1 MQRLLVG
8 DDINEHPAKRFVRE
22 MSMMSEGDA
31 YGESK
36 AQEEP
41 VSSEEES
48 QLDEFPSEGEE
59 DEGAAISSTA
69 FDDAK
74 SATDSDEDSG
84 QPSPPGADEDI

>member
-48 QLDEFPSEGEE
+48 QLEELQSEE